1 MDEHMKV
8 TIFLISA
15 YFAIG
20 AALLRFAIPFF
31 LFPTTE
37 LEQPTFEVEK
47 YTIQENGLEIIARS
61 YGMKGT
67 PCLFF
72 FPGQHGGITRYERE
86 IANNTKFK
94 SFNTIILSY
103 PSQDGASGKV
113 TNLEAF
119 NDLVVQLINKTKKD
133 SDCSK
138 TFFYGRSLGAMLA
151 ANVSV
156 NVNSQGIILES
167 VALSLDRAIETKLQ
181 NKWYLYPYQI
191 LPIKLLLPH
200 NYIIEDLLQKQKTA
214 NILIVQGNQ
223 DSITPLN
230 QIEDVVTRNRISLL
244 KIENGN
250 HSSTFSLAQNQIS
263 SIISHWSQQSE

>member
-1 MDEHMKV
+1 MKV

-20 AALLRFAIPFF
+20 AALIRFAIPFF
-31 LFPTTE
+31 LFPTIE

-103 PSQDGASGKV
+103 PSQDGASGNV

-119 NDLVVQLINKTKKD
+119 HKLVVQLVNKAKVE
-133 SDCSK
+133 SACSK

-151 ANVSV
+151 ANVSMSV
-156 NVNSQGIILES
+156 NTQGIILES

-181 NKWYLYPYQI
+181 SKWYLYPYKI

-200 NYIIEDLLQKQKTA
+200 NYNIEDLLQKQKTA
-214 NILIVQGNQ
+214 NISIVQGNK

-230 QIEDVVTRNRISLL
+230 QIEDVVTRNSISLL
-244 KIENGN
+244 EIENGD

-263 SIISHWSQQSE
+263 SIIKHWSQQSE